1 MTDAGIGAF
10 TILDG
15 KITDGEDAGVNF
27 FLEEGSIGQPRGE
40 AACRLISELNPGV
53 EGDFHVANPE
63 TVISQNPEFFRQY
76 SIVIA
81 TQLSEKA
88 MLDLSKILWEHN
100 IPLILVKSIGFIGS
114 FRIVIPEI
122 TSISLCCEC

>member
-1 MTDAGIGAF
+1 LTDTGIGAF

-15 KITDGEDAGVNF
+15 KIADGEDAGVNF
-27 FLEEGSIGQPRGE
+27 FLEEESIGQPRGE

-53 EGDFHVANPE
+53 EGDFRVANPE
-63 TVISQNPEFFRQY
+63 TVISESPEFFRQY

-88 MLDLSKILWEHN
+88 MLGLSKILWEHN

-122 TSISLCCEC
+122 TSIALYCEC